1 VNAAPEYDV
10 LIAEHPGDAW
20 YAAAFDGPVPE
31 PAPKVLEGAPKAV
44 FGSITLDGRI
54 VAVGRGSMTGH
65 WLGVDAIRVDPTYR
79 RRGLGSAILQAL
91 ARWSGPLG
99 GRRTYLEVLEEN
111 TPAIA
116 TYGRLGFREAYRYRY
131 LTSR

>member
-1 VNAAPEYDV
+1 
-10 LIAEHPGDAW
+10 
-20 YAAAFDGPVPE
+20 
-31 PAPKVLEGAPKAV
+31 V
-44 FGSITLDGRI
+44 FASITLDGEA

-65 WLGVDAIRVDPTYR
+65 WLGVDGIRVHPSYR
-79 RRGLGSAILQAL
+79 RRGLGTALLAAL

-111 TPAIA
+111 TPAVT
-116 TYGRLGFREAYRYRY
+116 TYRHLGYAPAYRYRY